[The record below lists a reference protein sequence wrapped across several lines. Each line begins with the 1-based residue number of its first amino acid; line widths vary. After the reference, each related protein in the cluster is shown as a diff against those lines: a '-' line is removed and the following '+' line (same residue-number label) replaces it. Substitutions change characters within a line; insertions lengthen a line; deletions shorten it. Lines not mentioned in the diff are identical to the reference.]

1 MMQVWSRQVSRL
13 VPVIGMTVMAGTAMA
28 QEPLGCPPAVPEDL
42 TLQEGPSCSMSQ
54 GTPSASFFTLSEAE
68 ALGVGIV
75 LQEITQDF
83 GCGVNRVVVV
93 ADCGSGG
100 IAVFAAPQVPSQVP
114 SQNDVIEETPGPG
127 ADPAQVADFDAILT
141 DLRAGAAAGNPI
153 ALTALVERAGTAGLA
168 DVGAAPLG
176 VRLTYNGWT
185 VPTDCGCTLYYPEM
199 VQ

>member
-1 MMQVWSRQVSRL
+1 MEPMMQPLFRHGARVLS
-13 VPVIGMTVMAGTAMA
+13 VIGLTVIAGTALA
-28 QEPLGCPPAVPEDL
+28 QEPLGCPPMVPEDQ

-54 GTPSASFFTLSEAE
+54 GTPSASIFTLSEAE
-68 ALGVGIV
+68 ALGAGIV
-75 LQEITQDF
+75 LQDITQNF
-83 GCGVNRVVVV
+83 GCGINRLVVV

-100 IAVFAAPQVPSQVP
+100 IAVFAAPAAP

-127 ADPAQVADFDAILT
+127 ADPAQVAAFDAILT
-141 DLRAGAAAGNPI
+141 DLRAAAAAGTPI
-153 ALTALVERAGTAGLA
+153 ALTALVERAGTAGLE

-185 VPTDCGCTLYYPEM
+185 VPTDCGCALHYPEM